1 MTKSPG
7 FLNEETHSLER
18 EVKKKYLNFVKPIRF
33 LSIIKLL
40 SHKESKLIFM
50 LGHLGG
56 SPFEG
61 FGQCLDLK
69 VFDLDGKRINN

>member
-7 FLNEETHSLER
+7 FLNEETHSPER

-40 SHKESKLIFM
+40 SHKESM

-61 FGQCLDLK
+61 FGHCLDLK